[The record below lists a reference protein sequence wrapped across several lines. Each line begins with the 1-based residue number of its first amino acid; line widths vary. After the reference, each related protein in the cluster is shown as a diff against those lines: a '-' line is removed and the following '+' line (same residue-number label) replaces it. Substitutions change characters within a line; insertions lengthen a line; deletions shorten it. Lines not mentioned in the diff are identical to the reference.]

1 MSTTTGIIKKSRV
14 KSAGR
19 LRLSAGKADPDGDH
33 AAVEANLLT
42 SDDAGAVI
50 EVVCPCGR
58 RLEIACVYA
67 AGASQTAPETPQQQD
82 QTQQ

>member
-1 MSTTTGIIKKSRV
+1 MITATGIIKKSRV
-14 KSAGR
+14 KSAGQ
-19 LRLSAGKADPDGDH
+19 LRLSAGKGDPGGDH

-42 SDDAGAVI
+42 SDDAGAII

-67 AGASQTAPETPQQQD
+67 AGASQTGPETPQEQD
-82 QTQQ
+82 